1 MSEKFNLITKI
12 FNWCVK
18 NGCPKFTSAYKDD
31 NHSVEVQ
38 MNREGYEVNLTVD
51 LNTYLC
57 EMTIISYDDSIGFDD
72 SLDACLEYLINYESE
87 KENQEP

>member
-12 FNWCVK
+12 FNWCVN

-31 NHSVEVQ
+31 NHSVEVK
-38 MNREGYEVNLTVD
+38 MNREGYEVYLTVD

-57 EMTIISYDDSIGFDD
+57 EMTIISDDDSIGLDD
-72 SLDACLEYLINYESE
+72 SLDVCLEYLINYESE